1 MKSKNWVLLC
11 VLFLMASACRK
22 DKDNHVRE
30 NLLGK
35 WKATENGRDDN
46 ANGKLDDGESFPDIV
61 YVGNDVV
68 FDADGTLTLVNSTS
82 LRGRKTWE
90 LLHGDSYLRITEPAY
105 ATDYHIDAITS
116 SSLTL
121 KDTSNGRISW
131 YMFSKAK

>member
-1 MKSKNWVLLC
+1 MLLC

-22 DKDNHVRE
+22 EKSNHVKE

-35 WKATENGRDDN
+35 WKATENGRDVN

-68 FDADGTLTLVNSTS
+68 FDADGMLTLVNNNA
-82 LRGRKTWE
+82 LMGRKTWE

-116 SSLTL
+116 SSLIL

-131 YMFSKAK
+131 YMFAKIQ